1 MVFSAKYGRTRCLV
15 ICFHFVSRKMP
26 PKGTPG
32 MREGCIAAS
41 AAQASQDPPIW
52 AQMRNKQK
60 KSEDFSE
67 ELFQNLIRKV
77 SNTNKV
83 QRLYLL

>member
-1 MVFSAKYGRTRCLV
+1 MTTGGQKRPTRPKPAKTPQPGPN
-15 ICFHFVSRKMP
+15 FVPNAK
-26 PKGTPG
+26 
-32 MREGCIAAS
+32 
-41 AAQASQDPPIW
+41 
-52 AQMRNKQK
+52 K